1 MYRNGVPPPWEGPEK
16 RKIEKTKKT
25 YTLNAIKRLEN
36 TDEEKYIIRTMHC
49 RGERKVGRM

>member
-1 MYRNGVPPPWEGPEK
+1 MYRNGVPPPREGPEK

-36 TDEEKYIIRTMHC
+36 TDEKNTAVERCTVEVREK
-49 RGERKVGRM
+49 

>member
-16 RKIEKTKKT
+16 RKIEEKT
-25 YTLNAIKRLEN
+25 YNAIKRLEN
-36 TDEEKYIIRTMHC
+36 TDEEKYISRAMHR

>member
-36 TDEEKYIIRTMHC
+36 TDEEKYRSRAMHC
-49 RGERKVGRM
+49 RSERKVERM

>member
-1 MYRNGVPPPWEGPEK
+1 MYRNGVPPPREGPEK

-36 TDEEKYIIRTMHC
+36 TDENENAEIERCAGEVREK
-49 RGERKVGRM
+49 

>member
-1 MYRNGVPPPWEGPEK
+1 MGSLHRGKDQKK

-36 TDEEKYIIRTMHC
+36 TDEEKYIIRAMHC
-49 RGERKVGRM
+49 RGERKLGPM